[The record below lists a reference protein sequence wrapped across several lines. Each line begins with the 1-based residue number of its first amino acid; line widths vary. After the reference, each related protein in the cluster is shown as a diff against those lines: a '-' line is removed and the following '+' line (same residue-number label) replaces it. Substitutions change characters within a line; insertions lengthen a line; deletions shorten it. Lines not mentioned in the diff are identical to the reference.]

1 MAKVEASVE
10 IPAALAEVW
19 DLYFD
24 RDRWPAWVDGF
35 AAVVSAAG
43 YPKPGGELVWRSTAA
58 GRGQVRERVLDH
70 EPRSLHRIE
79 YEDPESRGRLA
90 TEFAIVPGGDERMT
104 SVTQRLEY
112 EIEGGGILSPVT
124 DLLFIRSQMRR
135 SLERSLGAL
144 RLESNG

>member
-43 YPKPGGELVWRSTAA
+43 YPEPGGELVWRSTAA
-58 GRGQVRERVLDH
+58 GRGHVRERVLDH
-70 EPRSLHRIE
+70 APRSLHRIG

-90 TEFAIVPGGDERMT
+90 TEFAIVPGGERLT

-112 EIEGGGILSPVT
+112 EIKGGGILSPVT

-144 RLESNG
+144 RLEANG

>member
-35 AAVVSAAG
+35 AAVVSANG
-43 YPKPGGELVWRSTAA
+43 YPEPGGELVWRSTAA

-70 EPRSLHRIE
+70 APRSLHRIG

-90 TEFAIVPGGDERMT
+90 TEFAIVPGGERLT

-112 EIEGGGILSPVT
+112 EIKGGGILSPVT

-144 RLESNG
+144 RLEANG

>member
-1 MAKVEASVE
+1 MAKAEASVE

-24 RDRWPAWVDGF
+24 QDRWPAWADGF
-35 AAVVSAAG
+35 VAVVSADG
-43 YPKPGGELVWRSTAA
+43 YPEPGGELVWRSTAA
-58 GRGQVRERVLDH
+58 GRGQVRERVLAH
-70 EPRSLHRIE
+70 EPRSMHRIE

-90 TEFAIVPGGDERMT
+90 TEFAIVPGGDERLT

-112 EIEGGGILSPVT
+112 EIKGGGILSPVT

-144 RLESNG
+144 RLEANG

>member
-1 MAKVEASVE
+1 MAKVEAAVE

-43 YPKPGGELVWRSTAA
+43 YPEPGGELVWRSTAA

-70 EPRSLHRIE
+70 APRSLHRIG

-90 TEFAIVPGGDERMT
+90 TEFAIVPGGERLT

-112 EIEGGGILSPVT
+112 EIKGGGILSPVT

-144 RLESNG
+144 RLEANG

>member
-43 YPKPGGELVWRSTAA
+43 YPEPGGELVWRSTAA

-70 EPRSLHRIE
+70 APRSLHRIG

-90 TEFAIVPGGDERMT
+90 TEFAIVPGGERLT

-112 EIEGGGILSPVT
+112 EITGGGILSRVT

-144 RLESNG
+144 RLEANG

>member
-43 YPKPGGELVWRSTAA
+43 YPEPGGELVWRSTAA

-70 EPRSLHRIE
+70 APRSLHRIG

-90 TEFAIVPGGDERMT
+90 TEFAIVPGGERLT

-112 EIEGGGILSPVT
+112 EIKGGGILSPVT

-144 RLESNG
+144 RLEANG

>member
-90 TEFAIVPGGDERMT
+90 T
-104 SVTQRLEY
+104 
-112 EIEGGGILSPVT
+112 
-124 DLLFIRSQMRR
+124 
-135 SLERSLGAL
+135 
-144 RLESNG
+144 

>member
-10 IPAALAEVW
+10 IPGALAEVW

-35 AAVVSAAG
+35 AAVVSANG
-43 YPKPGGELVWRSTAA
+43 YPEPGGELVWRSTAA
-58 GRGQVRERVLDH
+58 GRGQVRERVLAH

-90 TEFAIVPGGDERMT
+90 TEFAIVPGGERLT

-112 EIEGGGILSPVT
+112 EITGGGILSRVT

-144 RLESNG
+144 RLEANG

>member
-43 YPKPGGELVWRSTAA
+43 YPEPGGELVWRSTVA

-70 EPRSLHRIE
+70 APRSLHRIG

-90 TEFAIVPGGDERMT
+90 TEFAIVPGGERLT

-112 EIEGGGILSPVT
+112 EIKGGGILSPVT

-144 RLESNG
+144 RLEANG

>member
-43 YPKPGGELVWRSTAA
+43 YPEPGGELVWRSTAA

-70 EPRSLHRIE
+70 EPRSLHRIG

-90 TEFAIVPGGDERMT
+90 TEFAIVPGGERLT
-104 SVTQRLEY
+104 RVTQRLEY
-112 EIEGGGILSPVT
+112 EIKGGGILSPVT

-135 SLERSLGAL
+135 SLGRSLGAL
-144 RLESNG
+144 RLEANG

>member
-10 IPAALAEVW
+10 IPGALAEVW

-43 YPKPGGELVWRSTAA
+43 YPEPGGELVWRSTAA

-70 EPRSLHRIE
+70 APRSLHRIG

-90 TEFAIVPGGDERMT
+90 TEFAIVPGGERLT

-112 EIEGGGILSPVT
+112 EIKGGGILSPVT

-144 RLESNG
+144 RLEANG